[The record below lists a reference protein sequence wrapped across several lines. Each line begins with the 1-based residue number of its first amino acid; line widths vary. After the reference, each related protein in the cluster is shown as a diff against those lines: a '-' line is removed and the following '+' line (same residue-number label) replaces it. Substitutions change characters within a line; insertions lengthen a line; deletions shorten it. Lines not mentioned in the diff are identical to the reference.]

1 MSFFS
6 GYSFFVYLFLL
17 LLPAMILGYLEQ
29 PLRGYRRFLTAF
41 FIWAVYR
48 GNPGELLYLL
58 IYAVLS
64 VYLVR
69 FYLFL
74 RMRYGRNRYLYGHA
88 VCIALAP
95 LLVCKISG
103 LYGKNWFAF
112 LGISYMVFRVVQVVI
127 EIYDGVI
134 EEINEIEFLEF
145 ILFFPCLSSGP
156 IDRSR
161 RFAEDSRRI
170 YNRSEYGNMPAA
182 GIDKLVLGMFYKIV
196 CSAMCYKL
204 LTDVFAGRYKPVY
217 LAGYAYVYGL
227 YLFFDFAGY
236 SYMAAGVSYMLGIR
250 MPDNF
255 NRPFLSVDMKDFWG
269 RWHITLSS
277 WFRDFI
283 FTRFMLDS
291 ARKKRFKKRLNGAAA
306 GLMLNMAVMGLWH
319 GLKPQYIVYGLY
331 HGLLMAATEIYQ
343 KKSGFYR
350 ENREKKWYKA
360 LSWFVTLNMAMFGFL
375 IFSGYL
381 GEAWRAVRVYL

>member
-1 MSFFS
+1 M
-6 GYSFFVYLFLL
+6 
-17 LLPAMILGYLEQ
+17 
-29 PLRGYRRFLTAF
+29 
-41 FIWAVYR
+41 
-48 GNPGELLYLL
+48 
-58 IYAVLS
+58 
-64 VYLVR
+64 
-69 FYLFL
+69 
-74 RMRYGRNRYLYGHA
+74 YLYFH
-88 VCIALAP
+88 
-95 LLVCKISG
+95 
-103 LYGKNWFAF
+103 
-112 LGISYMVFRVVQVVI
+112 
-127 EIYDGVI
+127 
-134 EEINEIEFLEF
+134 
-145 ILFFPCLSSGP
+145 
-156 IDRSR
+156 
-161 RFAEDSRRI
+161 
-170 YNRSEYGNMPAA
+170 
-182 GIDKLVLGMFYKIV
+182 
-196 CSAMCYKL
+196 
-204 LTDVFAGRYKPVY
+204 
-217 LAGYAYVYGL
+217 
-227 YLFFDFAGY
+227 FAGY
-236 SYMAAGVSYMLGIR
+236 SYMSAGVSYMLGIR

>member
-170 YNRSEYGNMPAA
+170 YNRSEYGNMAAA
-182 GIDKLVLGMFYKIV
+182 GIDKLVLGMFYKI
-196 CSAMCYKL
+196 
-204 LTDVFAGRYKPVY
+204 GRAHV
-217 LAGYAYVYGL
+217 
-227 YLFFDFAGY
+227 
-236 SYMAAGVSYMLGIR
+236 
-250 MPDNF
+250 
-255 NRPFLSVDMKDFWG
+255 
-269 RWHITLSS
+269 
-277 WFRDFI
+277 
-283 FTRFMLDS
+283 
-291 ARKKRFKKRLNGAAA
+291 
-306 GLMLNMAVMGLWH
+306 
-319 GLKPQYIVYGLY
+319 
-331 HGLLMAATEIYQ
+331 
-343 KKSGFYR
+343 
-350 ENREKKWYKA
+350 
-360 LSWFVTLNMAMFGFL
+360 
-375 IFSGYL
+375 
-381 GEAWRAVRVYL
+381 